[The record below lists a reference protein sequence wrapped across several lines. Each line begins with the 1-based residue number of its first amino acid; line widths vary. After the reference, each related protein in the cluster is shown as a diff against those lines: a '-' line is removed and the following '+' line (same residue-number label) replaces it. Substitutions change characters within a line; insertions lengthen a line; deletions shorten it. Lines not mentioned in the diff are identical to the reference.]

1 MAAAQEKTK
10 MKIKKGD
17 RVIVIA
23 GADRGTTGE
32 VTKVIPNEQRVI
44 VEGVNLAKKHKRATP
59 MSAGG
64 IETITKP
71 IHVSNVAHIDPASA
85 RGDAKLSK
93 PTRIRYETRDG
104 VKTRIAKKS
113 GEAIASVGGR

>member
-1 MAAAQEKTK
+1 MPLAQEKTK

-23 GADRGTTGE
+23 GSDKGKTGE
-32 VTKVIPNEQRVI
+32 VTKVIPDEQRVV
-44 VEGVNLAKKHKRATP
+44 VEGVNLSRKHKRATP

-71 IHVSNVAHIDPASA
+71 IHVSNVAHIDP
-85 RGDAKLSK
+85 KTSK
-93 PTRIRYETRDG
+93 PTRVSYQIKDG
-104 VKTRIAKKS
+104 VKTRIAKS
-113 GEAIASVGGR
+113 GEAIANVGGR

>member
-1 MAAAQEKTK
+1 MPLAQEKTK
-10 MKIKKGD
+10 MKIRKGD

-23 GADRGTTGE
+23 GSDKGKTGE
-32 VTKVIPNEQRVI
+32 VTKVIPDEQRVI

-71 IHVSNVAHIDPASA
+71 IHVSNVAHIDP
-85 RGDAKLSK
+85 KTSK
-93 PTRIRYETRDG
+93 PTRVGYQVKDG
-104 VKTRIAKKS
+104 VKMRVARKS
-113 GEAIASVGGR
+113 GEAIANVGGR